1 MTKKFDKFIEEA
13 ASKRCPSGE
22 YYWHTDE
29 KCKAVPK
36 GWHVGRAG
44 YLTKDEDEENGQT
57 GKSSNGTDNGSSSSN
72 GGNGN
77 GSNGGGNGG

>member
-22 YYWHTDE
+22 YYCHTRE
-29 KCKAVPK
+29 KCMPVPK

-44 YLTKDEDEENGQT
+44 YLAKDGDEDNGQD
-57 GKSSNGTDNGSSSSN
+57 GKSSDGTSNGSSSSN